1 MITLRVRAAIGR
13 IAVGIIAAAGVA
25 CATAPPYQTP
35 ATTLLPAFKE
45 TPGPDSRLASEWK
58 TAEPQ
63 DNRLRPNWWEMF
75 GDPTLNGL
83 EEKVATANQT
93 VAQADATFR
102 AARAALRVAGA
113 DLYPTVTVSG
123 TPSVSHESAN
133 RAGLGGGSLGT
144 VADYLAES
152 DVSYEPDFWGRV
164 HGAVV
169 SGAAT
174 AQATAADLQ
183 NTRLSLQAE
192 LAEDYVQLRGTDEQ
206 IRLLRVAIASYDR
219 FLQLTVNKHDQGVVS
234 GADVATAR
242 TQLES
247 TRVEATDLGISRAQ
261 LEHAIAVLTGQP
273 PASLSLDVSALTL
286 SPPVI
291 PLAVPSVL
299 LERRP
304 DIAGAERRVAS
315 ANAQIGIAHAA
326 FFPTL
331 TLTASGGFESASL
344 ANLFDWPSRVW
355 SLGAALAETV
365 FDAGKRKAQTEEAVA
380 TYDGTVATYRQTVL
394 SAMQDVEDN
403 LVTLKILADE
413 TDQQA
418 AALSAAEE
426 SLTIANNQY
435 LAGITDYLAVITAQ
449 NVALTNERTSADL
462 LTRRLTASVLLIKA
476 LGGGWS
482 TRDLPQV
489 R

>member
-1 MITLRVRAAIGR
+1 MRTPRVRAAIGR
-13 IAVGIIAAAGVA
+13 IAAGVIAAAGVA

-35 ATTLLPAFKE
+35 VTTPPPAFKE

-63 DNRLRPNWWEMF
+63 DNRLRANWWETF
-75 GDPTLNGL
+75 GDPTLNAL

-102 AARAALRVAGA
+102 AARAALKAAGA

-123 TPSVSHESAN
+123 TPTVSEASTT
-133 RAGLGGGSLGT
+133 RAVGALSRGT
-144 VADYLAES
+144 VADYLAQS

-164 HGAVV
+164 HGAVLA
-169 SGAAT
+169 GAAT

-183 NTRLSLQAE
+183 NTRLSLQSE

-206 IRLLRVAIASYDR
+206 VRLLDVAIASYER
-219 FLQLTVNKHDQGVVS
+219 FLQLTINKHAQGVVS

-247 TRVEATDLGISRAQ
+247 ARVQATDLGISRAE

-273 PASLSLDVSALTL
+273 PADLSLDLSTLTL

-291 PLAVPSVL
+291 PLALPSVL

-304 DIAGAERRVAS
+304 DIAGAERRVAA

-331 TLTASGGFESASL
+331 TLSASGGFESQSL
-344 ANLFDWPSRVW
+344 ATLFDWPSRVW

-380 TYDGTVATYRQTVL
+380 TYDATVATYRQTVL

-403 LVTLKILADE
+403 LVTLRILAEE

-418 AALSAAEE
+418 AALAAAEA
-426 SLTIANNQY
+426 SLTIADNQY
-435 LAGITDYLAVITAQ
+435 RAGITDYLAVITAQ

>member
-1 MITLRVRAAIGR
+1 MSTPRVRAAIGR
-13 IAVGIIAAAGVA
+13 IAVGVIAAAAVA
-25 CATAPPYQTP
+25 CATAPTYQTP

-123 TPSVSHESAN
+123 TPSVSEASTN
-133 RAGLGGGSLGT
+133 RAGGSLSKGT
-144 VADYLAES
+144 VADYLAQS

-206 IRLLRVAIASYDR
+206 IRLLDVAIASYDR

-261 LEHAIAVLTGQP
+261 LEHAIAVLTGEP
-273 PASLSLDVSALTL
+273 PASLSLDVSAVTL

-291 PLAVPSVL
+291 PPAVPSVL

-304 DIAGAERRVAS
+304 DIAGAERRVAA
-315 ANAQIGIAHAA
+315 ANAQIGVAHAA

-418 AALSAAEE
+418 AALAAAEA
-426 SLTIANNQY
+426 SLTIADNQY
-435 LAGITDYLAVITAQ
+435 RAGITDYLAVITAQ

-462 LTRRLTASVLLIKA
+462 LTRRLAASVLLIKA